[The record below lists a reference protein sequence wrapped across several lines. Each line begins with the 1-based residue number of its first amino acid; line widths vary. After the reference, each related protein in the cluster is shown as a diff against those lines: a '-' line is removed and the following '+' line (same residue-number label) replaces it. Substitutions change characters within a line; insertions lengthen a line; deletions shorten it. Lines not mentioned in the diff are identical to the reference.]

1 MHCPTMILN
10 DVPKEY
16 ESNVKYFG
24 FMLTSDSKD
33 DVDMQRQL
41 RTFYTRSNIILR
53 QYYMPYVMIFVEDC
67 VLLIIGNIYGL
78 I

>member
-1 MHCPTMILN
+1 MILN

-16 ESNVKYFG
+16 VSNVKYFG

-33 DVDMQRQL
+33 EVDMQRQL

-53 QYYMPYVMIFVEDC
+53 
-67 VLLIIGNIYGL
+67 
-78 I
+78 